1 MFHGCVPVNTKSRFV
16 VVPLQIVDVP
26 EMAAVG
32 GVPTDTVAPPLTV
45 PAQLVPFTEINVYTF
60 VPAGLTVIEYGLA
73 EMFVMLVV
81 VVPSL

>member
-1 MFHGCVPVNTKSRFV
+1 MSHGCVPVNTKSRFV

-26 EMAAVG
+26 EIAAVG
-32 GVPTDTVAPPLTV
+32 GVPMVTVAPPLTV
-45 PAQLVPFTEINVYTF
+45 PPQLVPFTEIKLYTF
-60 VPAGLTVIEYGLA
+60 VATGLTLKLYGLA

>member
-1 MFHGCVPVNTKSRFV
+1 MFHGCVPVNNTLRFV
-16 VVPLQIVDVP
+16 LTPLQIVDVP

-45 PAQLVPFTEINVYTF
+45 PPQLVPFTEINVYTF